1 MSQKLTLTT
10 TSLLN
15 TTISNATDT
24 VYYDIQTPEHE
35 PHLTTTQRLDSRTNR
50 YNLTGT
56 IRSQAG
62 NPVTVSVFG
71 EPAKREDQWVKK
83 AIGGLPG
90 ERCEEHIP

>member
-24 VYYDIQTPEHE
+24 IYYDIQTPEHE
-35 PHLTTTQRLDSRTNR
+35 PHLTTIQRLDSRTNR

-56 IRSQAG
+56 IQSQAG
-62 NPVTVSVFG
+62 NPVAVSVLG